1 MRNVNRRSFL
11 KMAGW
16 GTVAAALPWE
26 AWSTDAKHRLPN
38 VVFILADDMGYGDLG
53 CQNPDSK
60 IPTPNLDRLA
70 GEGLRCTDA
79 HAPASVCSPTR
90 YGILTGRYCWRSRLK
105 SSVLWSWDPPLIEQG
120 RLTAPAML
128 KKHGYHTA
136 CIGKWHLGW
145 NWPFIKDV
153 DKARNKAVPSDALD
167 WSQPIT
173 GGPTALGFD
182 YYFGDDV
189 PNFPPY
195 VFIENDHTLGAPTEQ
210 KPGAMFG
217 SPGPMLPGWKLEAV
231 MPAITRKAAEWIEN
245 TAKQSP
251 DQPFFL
257 YFPLTAPHTPIVPT
271 EEFKGK
277 SQAGEWGDY
286 VVEVDWAIGEVLQ
299 ALERNGLPENTLV
312 IFTADNGPENFAYE
326 RAKNYHHYSMANLRG
341 VKRDT
346 WEGGHRVPFL
356 ARWPQHIKPAT
367 TSSETIC
374 LTDFMATIAAIT
386 GTKLPEDAAEDSYN
400 VLPVLLGEKLD
411 TPIREATVHHSCSGK
426 FAIRKGNWVLIDAPF
441 GDDNKEPDWFKKERG
456 YEPHQQPGELFDLS
470 QDISERKNVY
480 AEHPDIVANLKALLE
495 KYKTEG
501 RSAPKP

>member
-1 MRNVNRRSFL
+1 
-11 KMAGW
+11 MAGW